1 MKVKLLKK
9 VRKRY
14 SVLYFPKGMHVFGL
28 GVYEI
33 DLYHVSSYGDSR
45 GRFFNTKNE
54 CLDWI
59 MKDVR
64 RQYGKKKYNKGIKV
78 W

>member
-14 SVLYFPKGMHVFGL
+14 SVHFFAKGEMIRDIMISPCDIFRVTNGRYLGFSYFK
-28 GVYEI
+28 
-33 DLYHVSSYGDSR
+33 
-45 GRFFNTKNE
+45 TKNE

-64 RQYGKKKYNKGIKV
+64 RQYGKNKYNKGIKV